1 MVKHSHKITAGPI
14 RKSFRFRVRISR
26 VRVSRVSDRVRV
38 RLVIV
43 AQSPH
48 CSSNNYRCPRCL
60 RHHNCMRRSRNMRC
74 PRCLHPLF
82 WCMKPRSRSFM
93 CLLSFM
99 VLHGPLH
106 SLMAYGKML
115 MTGCGCAFEIRTCKM
130 RMLMRRLK
138 TLVDWLGSGARL
150 VSRLGSGVWVVL
162 CDTHDTSILIID
174 IYLTIPVSPKSRYIA
189 VYRSSTKYRETAQV
203 SRVLMIPCSLYH
215 LATCTLQACDAETNS
230 KVAENHSYHST
241 TMSAW
246 AAVNNNKYNPISYF
260 CTSTALLTTL
270 TKLPISK
277 TDLALLCDLWRNVYW
292 CILSILLNLT

>member
-43 AQSPH
+43 AQSAH
-48 CSSNNYRCPRCL
+48 CSSNNYRCPHCL

-230 KVAENHSYHST
+230 KVT
-241 TMSAW
+241 
-246 AAVNNNKYNPISYF
+246 NKITIVTVQHWV
-260 CTSTALLTTL
+260 CEQQLTSTILFIFIFFALAQHYWLHAQNCPFLKLTLHYCVTY
-270 TKLPISK
+270 
-277 TDLALLCDLWRNVYW
+277 DLEK
-292 CILSILLNLT
+292 